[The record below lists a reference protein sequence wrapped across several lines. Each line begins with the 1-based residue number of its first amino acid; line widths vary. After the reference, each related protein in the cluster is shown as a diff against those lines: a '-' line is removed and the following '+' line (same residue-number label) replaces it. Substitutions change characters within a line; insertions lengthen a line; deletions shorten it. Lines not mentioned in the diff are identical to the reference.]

1 MWSTPASLFS
11 CATTAP
17 RGILLRRGREG
28 VARLERL
35 TYVHDGIQGPIG
47 AMIVEAR
54 GSVRF
59 GADGSGLIEIGESSA
74 PGGMRGVATQE
85 VAVRIVAMLR
95 SQLPPAG
102 ASAVQDDVPCIIGH
116 SGDEVA
122 VLVPARS
129 LARVSGGM
137 SDLRGKI
144 KFGLA
149 RVGWDITNDP
159 DR

>member
-1 MWSTPASLFS
+1 M
-11 CATTAP
+11 
-17 RGILLRRGREG
+17 
-28 VARLERL
+28 ARLERL
-35 TYVHDGIQGPIG
+35 TYVHDGNQGAIG
-47 AMIVEAR
+47 ALIVEAR
-54 GSVRF
+54 GNMRF
-59 GADGSGLIEIGESSA
+59 GSEGSGLIEIGESPPA
-74 PGGMRGVATQE
+74 GMRVHEARE
-85 VAVRIVAMLR
+85 VVVRIVAMLR

-102 ASAVQDDVPCIIGH
+102 AAAVQEDVPCILGH

-149 RVGWDITNDP
+149 RVGWDLAP
-159 DR
+159 DHDR

>member
-1 MWSTPASLFS
+1 M
-11 CATTAP
+11 
-17 RGILLRRGREG
+17 
-28 VARLERL
+28 ARLERL
-35 TYVHDGIQGPIG
+35 TYVHDGVQGPIG
-47 AMIVEAR
+47 TMIVEAR
-54 GSVRF
+54 GNLRF
-59 GADGSGLIEIGESSA
+59 GSEGSGLIEIGDSHN
-74 PGGMRGVATQE
+74 PGPRVPEARE

-102 ASAVQDDVPCIIGH
+102 AAVVQEDVPCIIGH

-129 LARVSGGM
+129 LARVLGGV

-149 RVGWDITNDP
+149 RVGWDLSND